1 MNLNFTFSPRASWS
15 KGDHTHRFFE
25 RLIACL
31 ESTECFAPRTP
42 PSKGAQG
49 MIGKYFFIKT
59 SMAVF
64 GLDGAEN
71 GGFVQG
77 GIDGGHFNSM

>member
-1 MNLNFTFSPRASWS
+1 MSQMFCYGP
-15 KGDHTHRFFE
+15 
-25 RLIACL
+25 
-31 ESTECFAPRTP
+31 P